1 MNDELLEKL
10 AGRRSSPHPLVVS
23 RSTDITAPLNY
34 HSPPAEV
41 KAWLAAKGFKENTV
55 QSLGILNG
63 AQLFSLNKEELR
75 TVSSEEGAR
84 VYGQIMIHKALLE
97 DVHNASELEAAM
109 KKQKLKIGLH
119 TESELV

>member
-41 KAWLAAKGFKENTV
+41 KAWLAAKGFKEKWVGTEAE
-55 QSLGILNG
+55 ILTLN
-63 AQLFSLNKEELR
+63 LYKYFSEN
-75 TVSSEEGAR
+75 
-84 VYGQIMIHKALLE
+84 
-97 DVHNASELEAAM
+97 
-109 KKQKLKIGLH
+109 
-119 TESELV
+119 